1 MTIQTNLSLRDYQDL
16 ALKTAE
22 PRAFQ
27 IDYLVPGIVG
37 EIGELFGQKAKSFWH
52 GWTPERLQE
61 ELVSEYGDIC
71 WMTATLLYTR
81 GVDQLNPSFP
91 DTTTG
96 VLRWGTVTPELS
108 LLSLSH
114 QLYTVA
120 SVRDDAVTAS
130 DQWLEEVAERLW
142 RQLRASATA
151 VTGVQFQDILR
162 ANLQKLADRAARGV
176 LRGSGDHR

>member
-1 MTIQTNLSLRDYQDL
+1 MPSTKTMSLREYQDL

-52 GWTPERLQE
+52 GWTPEQLQK
-61 ELVSEYGDIC
+61 ELISEYGDIC
-71 WMTATLLYTR
+71 WMTATLLHTR
-81 GVDQLNPSFP
+81 GIDQLNPSFP

-96 VLRWGTVTPELS
+96 VLRWGTVTPEMS
-108 LLSLSH
+108 LLTLGT
-114 QLYTVA
+114 QLYQTA
-120 SVRDDAVTAS
+120 ALHDEGLTAS
-130 DQWLEEVAERLW
+130 AQWLEEVSEKLW
-142 RQLRASATA
+142 RQLRASAVA
-151 VTGVQFQDILR
+151 ITGVQFQDILQ